1 MKFMNRHIRHIL
13 SYTLLVAVWLLV
25 STSSA
30 DAQVDRESL
39 AQELEK
45 LYQDRLSGLD
55 RLEITSVMEEGMFQG
70 MESTTILEKVEVDG
84 RPTLRQV
91 GAEGEFEGLF
101 EGMYDDVLPAIVR
114 NATTITEET
123 LDGLNGYRIL
133 VEDTD
138 FLAGLDPSD
147 AMVDD
152 NLSEK
157 FELESAELFLDADDK
172 LVRAVSFRQIGDG
185 GEEVTVHFRLSDYR
199 EHAGFPIPWGMEFE
213 LEGLDQMIS
222 EEQMGE
228 ARRAMVEMKRQLEQ
242 MPEAQRQMIEEQLL
256 PQMKQFESLLNSDE
270 PGRAV
275 MRVQD
280 VQAQ

>member
-1 MKFMNRHIRHIL
+1 MKFVDHQIRRFI
-13 SYTLLVAVWLLV
+13 SYTLLGTLWLLV
-25 STSSA
+25 GTSPV

-39 AQELEK
+39 AQELEE
-45 LYQDRLSGLD
+45 LYQERLSRIDRLQ
-55 RLEITSVMEEGMFQG
+55 ITSIMEEGMFQG

-91 GAEGEFEGLF
+91 DADGEFEGLF
-101 EGMYDDVLPAIVR
+101 EGMYDDALPAIVR

-133 VEDTD
+133 VEDTE

-147 AMVDD
+147 AMVDED
-152 NLSEK
+152 LSGD
-157 FELESAELFLDADDK
+157 FALESAELFLDTDNH
-172 LVRAVSFRQIGDG
+172 LVRAVSFRQIGEG
-185 GEEVTVHFRLSDYR
+185 GKQITVHFRLSDYR
-199 EHAGFPIPWGMEFE
+199 EHAGFFVPWGMEFE

-222 EEQMGE
+222 EEQMAE
-228 ARRAMVEMKRQLEQ
+228 ARRAMEEMERQLEQ
-242 MPEAQRQMIEEQLL
+242 MPEAQRRMIEEQIM
-256 PQMKQFESLLNSDE
+256 PQMEQFEGLLNSDE

-280 VQAQ
+280 VQVQ